1 MLGDFLK
8 IIWLIINEFKHF
20 NKYSIIDLMIVL
32 MTYKIYYYLEK
43 LF

>member
-1 MLGDFLK
+1 MNLN
-8 IIWLIINEFKHF
+8 IF